1 MKTNTKALLMIM
13 KKRKM
18 TNKNFNHLMLLYE
31 KAYKMCVVVK
41 DIIENGKI
49 EELDDVLRNKGEVLK
64 SIKRFEKTVQTNE
77 EEEKQRLE
85 FRKKIEEFERINIEL
100 LKQRREDLKK
110 ELQKVSKGK
119 KITKAY
125 MAQMPQTQ
133 SSIDIKE

>member
-85 FRKKIEEFERINIEL
+85 FREKIEEFERINIEL

>member
-1 MKTNTKALLMIM
+1 
-13 KKRKM
+13 
-18 TNKNFNHLMLLYE
+18 MLLYE
-31 KAYKMCVVVK
+31 KAYKMCANVK

-49 EELDDVLRNKGEVLK
+49 EDLDDVLRNKGEVLK

-77 EEEKQRLE
+77 EEENQRLE
-85 FRKKIEEFERINIEL
+85 FRKKIEEFERVNIEL

-119 KITKAY
+119 KITRAY
-125 MAQMPQTQ
+125 MAQMPETY

>member
-1 MKTNTKALLMIM
+1 
-13 KKRKM
+13 M

-49 EELDDVLRNKGEVLK
+49 EELDDVLRNKGEVQK